1 MSFAPAHLAPA
12 AAIAGFGFLT
22 SDPQSSDVTWAFLTP
37 VIVASTGLSTFFAPR
52 GILGVRLDS
61 FGGRGRRAAGSVEG
75 IAEGRSAL
83 PRA

>member
-12 AAIAGFGFLT
+12 AAMAGFGFLT
-22 SDPQSSDVTWAFLTP
+22 SDPQSSDVTSAFLTP
-37 VIVASTGLSTFFAPR
+37 VVVASTGLSTFFAPR

-83 PRA
+83 PRS

>member
-12 AAIAGFGFLT
+12 AAIAGSGFL
-22 SDPQSSDVTWAFLTP
+22 SSDVTSAFLTP
-37 VIVASTGLSTFFAPR
+37 VVVASTGLSTFFAPQ
-52 GILGVRLDS
+52 GILDVRLDS
-61 FGGRGRRAAGSVEG
+61 FGGRGRRAAGIVEG